1 MVTELKY
8 HLETL
13 SEDKKFLQSQLI
25 QAKQINKSMMFELDL
40 YKQKH
45 GVLEGY
51 EDSVDYKA
59 LLASESL
66 EKTETFVTSQ

>member
-1 MVTELKY
+1 
-8 HLETL
+8 
-13 SEDKKFLQSQLI
+13 
-25 QAKQINKSMMFELDL
+25 MMFELDL

-59 LLASESL
+59 LLASESV
-66 EKTETFVTSQ
+66 EKTETFVTS